1 MAWVTGF
8 SVPYVT
14 TLAAS
19 IEETLGSKWAVVQA
33 LISSSYKGYG
43 TSSLKRN
50 TLELGQPVKYLR
62 TKGGNQSSKVVL
74 MDHSTGCQNTIE
86 YLSKFMNNSKF
97 SDVQKLDGG
106 ILQAPVSD
114 SEAPDELL
122 PLGAPKILFGSPMCA
137 YRYYSLV
144 SKYGDD
150 DYFSSYLTDEDFEN
164 SFGQV
169 LVPLLVLY
177 SDSDE
182 FVPSSIDKQAL
193 IMQWQRNIKP
203 GIWSPPSALIKVG
216 THNVGTGSEPGAV
229 ENMISHVVAFLK
241 DYN

>member
-62 TKGGNQSSKVVL
+62 TKRGNQSSKVVL
-74 MDHSTGCQNTIE
+74 MDHSTGCQDTIE
-86 YLSKFMNNSKF
+86 YLSKFMNSSKF

-114 SEAPDELL
+114 SEAVQGKEKAEEYLQLAKELIYQGQPDELL
-122 PLGAPKILFGSPMCA
+122 PL
-137 YRYYSLV
+137 
-144 SKYGDD
+144 
-150 DYFSSYLTDEDFEN
+150 
-164 SFGQV
+164 
-169 LVPLLVLY
+169 
-177 SDSDE
+177 
-182 FVPSSIDKQAL
+182 
-193 IMQWQRNIKP
+193 
-203 GIWSPPSALIKVG
+203 
-216 THNVGTGSEPGAV
+216 
-229 ENMISHVVAFLK
+229 
-241 DYN
+241 